1 MSKTFSERLTKAQTV
16 TEMTVS
22 DLARWFD
29 RPRAT
34 VNTWI
39 NGRTPFGPPAAVAE
53 RRLALLEFSIA
64 TRRKHYPVPAEL
76 PWKEREKY
84 VRGMRDD
91 AERNHRVSAM
101 RTAG

>member
-1 MSKTFSERLTKAQTV
+1 MARSFTDRLTKAQTV

-34 VNTWI
+34 VNTWL

-53 RRLALLEFSIA
+53 RGLALLEFSIA
-64 TRRKHYPVPAEL
+64 TRRKHYPVPAHL
-76 PWKEREKY
+76 SWKEREKY

-91 AERNHRVSAM
+91 ADRNYRVPQMRSA
-101 RTAG
+101 G